1 VRHSLVPFPDGDFV
15 VVAIIG
21 AGVVGSAVARSL
33 VRSRRKDHI
42 IVTDVRVDRLKELER
57 YGVTVTTDNRRAA
70 KEADIVILCVKPKD
84 VGNVLEEVRNEVKGK
99 LIISVA
105 ASVSLDFLRAAAP
118 EARLAR
124 AMPNLG
130 ILVQESFTAYCASA
144 DVPGEDKSKAERLL
158 SALGK
163 VVEVDERHMD
173 AITALSGC
181 SPAYLAVIMEAM
193 AQAGLEVGLPGELAL
208 TASAQ
213 TMVGTGK
220 LILEAGK
227 QPSEIKAM
235 VATPGGVTE
244 EGLKELAKVPV
255 QQAVI
260 NAVKAGAEKS
270 RKISKNLVGKVT

>member
-1 VRHSLVPFPDGDFV
+1 VRQSLVPFPDGDLV

-33 VRSRRKDHI
+33 VRSRWKDHI
-42 IVTDVRVDRLKELER
+42 IVTDVRVDRLKEFER
-57 YGVTVTTDNRRAA
+57 HGVTITTDNRRAA
-70 KEADIVILCVKPKD
+70 KEADIVILCVKPRD
-84 VGNVLEEVRNEVKGK
+84 VGNVLEEIRNEVKGK
-99 LIISVA
+99 LIISMA

-130 ILVQESFTAYCASA
+130 ILVQESFTAFCTSA
-144 DVPGEDKSKAERLL
+144 DMPGEDKSEAVRLL

-181 SPAYLAVIMEAM
+181 SPAYLSVIMEAM
-193 AQAGLEVGLPGELAL
+193 VQAGLEVGLPGELAL

-220 LILEAGK
+220 LVLEARK

-244 EGLKELAKVPV
+244 EGLKELVKVPV
-255 QQAVI
+255 QEAVI